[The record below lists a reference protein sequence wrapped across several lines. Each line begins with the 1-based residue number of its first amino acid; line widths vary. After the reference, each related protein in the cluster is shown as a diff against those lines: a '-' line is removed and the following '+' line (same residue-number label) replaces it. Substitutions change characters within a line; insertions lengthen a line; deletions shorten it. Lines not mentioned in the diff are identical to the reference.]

1 MQGVKGSI
9 PFTSTTFAGC
19 QHSPFLSATVLN
31 PPTNGFLTLNSDGTF
46 SYSHDGSE
54 TTNDSFD
61 YTFSDG
67 SLNGTNAVSISI
79 NPINDPPVAG
89 DDSAT
94 VDEGGLV
101 TIDLTGNDTDVDGTV
116 RFATIVIVSWPAN
129 GSLVVNGN
137 GNGNGNGTGNGTVT
151 YTHDGSETTSDSFS
165 YMVNDNDGATSNEA
179 DVNVT
184 VIPLDD
190 PPPLSSPSNI
200 KEEVVENLSEF
211 SGESR
216 RIKRRSKRSREALN
230 CACGR
235 TTSTWTRG
243 ADRAF
248 STGRGRPSGN

>member
-31 PPTNGFLTLNSDGTF
+31 PPTNEFLTLNSNGTF

-116 RFATIVIVSWPAN
+116 RFATIVIVSGPAN
-129 GSLVVNGN
+129 GSLVVN

-243 ADRAF
+243 ADGTF
-248 STGRGRPSGN
+248 STGRGRPPGN